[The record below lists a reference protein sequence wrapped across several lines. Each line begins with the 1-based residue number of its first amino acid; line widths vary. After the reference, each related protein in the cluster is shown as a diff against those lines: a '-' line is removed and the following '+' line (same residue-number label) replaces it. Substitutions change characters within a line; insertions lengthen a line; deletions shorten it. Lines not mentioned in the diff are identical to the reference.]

1 MNFSQH
7 APGTSRRRLRRSG
20 LRTAVV
26 ATLTMTTALLAA
38 CGGSGGEDGGQSAGG
53 GSVTLRG
60 ANGDPSNGV
69 AGAPFGSMQI
79 QEGLDKEAG
88 YTLEWDV
95 AASAAAALQLLSAG
109 KLEIAQT
116 AAPVAY
122 AAAKRDPNI
131 RIIGF
136 LNGPEYTIV
145 APEGSGITSA
155 ADLKG
160 KTVGVVALGSSSQL
174 MVQGSMS
181 KVGLDPVKDV
191 SFLPVGVGAP
201 MAEAIDSGKIDAIAG
216 WEGMWQSIS
225 ALTKTPLGL
234 VKSEMSE
241 IPGIMAVA
249 SSKQAIE
256 KHPKELQ
263 AWLGGFYKMCALAAV
278 DPERAVEHHWKQFPN
293 IVPPASD
300 KKDKLTNLAKWHAD
314 FYEYCAAPSKD
325 TGKAGSLS
333 DAEVQKAYQFFRDNK
348 IVEDEVDVKTVV
360 DTSLVEKALDGVD
373 VNAWAKE
380 QAAKG

>member
-1 MNFSQH
+1 MTFSH
-7 APGTSRRRLRRSG
+7 TPGTARRRLRRSG

-26 ATLTMTTALLAA
+26 ATLTLSTALLAA
-38 CGGSGGEDGGQSAGG
+38 CGGSSEGGDSAGG
-53 GSVTLRG
+53 GSNVTLRG

-88 YTLEWDV
+88 YKLEWDV

-122 AAAKRDPNI
+122 AAAKIDPDI
-131 RIIGF
+131 RIVGF

-181 KVGLDPVKDV
+181 KVGLNPTKDV

-201 MAEAIDSGKIDAIAG
+201 MAQAIDSGTIDAIAG

-225 ALTKTPLGL
+225 ALTKTPLAP
-234 VKSEMSE
+234 VKSEMSA

-249 SSKQAIE
+249 SSQKVIDE
-256 KHPKELQ
+256 HPEELQ

-278 DPERAVEHHWKQFPN
+278 DPKRAVENHWKQFTS
-293 IVPPASD
+293 IVPPASE
-300 KKDKLTNLAKWHAD
+300 KDKRLANLAEWHQD
-314 FYEYCAAPSKD
+314 FYDYCAAPSAE
-325 TGKAGSLS
+325 TGKVGSLS
-333 DAEVQKAYQFFRDNK
+333 DAEVQKAYQFFRDNN
-348 IVEDEVDVKTVV
+348 IVEDDVDVKTIV
-360 DTSLVEKALDGVD
+360 DTSLVDKALEGVD
-373 VNAWAKE
+373 VKAWAKE
-380 QAAKG
+380 YAAKG

>member
-1 MNFSQH
+1 
-7 APGTSRRRLRRSG
+7 
-20 LRTAVV
+20 V
-26 ATLTMTTALLAA
+26 ASASLAA
-38 CGGSGGEDGGQSAGG
+38 CGGGSDDAASAGG
-53 GSVTLRG
+53 DSVTLRG

-79 QEGLDKEAG
+79 QEGLDKETG

-122 AAAKRDPNI
+122 AAAKIDPDI
-131 RIIGF
+131 RIVGF

-201 MAEAIDSGKIDAIAG
+201 MAQAIDSGKIDAIAG

-225 ALTKTPLGL
+225 ALTKTPLAP
-234 VKSEMSE
+234 VQSEMSE

-249 SSKQAIE
+249 SSKQVIE
-256 KHPKELQ
+256 EHPEALQ
-263 AWLGGFYKMCALAAV
+263 AWLGGFYKMCALGAV
-278 DPERAVEHHWKQFPN
+278 DPERAVEHHWKQFTSV
-293 IVPPASD
+293 VPPASE
-300 KKDKLTNLAKWHAD
+300 KEKTLTNLAKWHQD
-314 FYEYCAAPSKD
+314 FYEYCAAPSAE
-325 TGKAGSLS
+325 TGKVGSLS

-348 IVEDEVDVKTVV
+348 IVEDDVDVKTIV

-380 QAAKG
+380 HAAKG